1 MYSASYK
8 VLLTFLLVPF
18 ADMFQQVMKQ
28 RHQHEENGHT
38 GVAHCSPPQDERP
51 SPAVSP
57 DNTLLAC
64 TAQFPIPAS
73 QRRKYAVNV

>member
-8 VLLTFLLVPF
+8 VLVTFLLVPF
-18 ADMFQQVMKQ
+18 ADMLQQVMKQ
-28 RHQHEENGHT
+28 RHQHEENGRT
-38 GVAHCSPPQDERP
+38 GVAHCSPPQDERL
-51 SPAVSP
+51 SPAISP

>member
-18 ADMFQQVMKQ
+18 ADMLQQVMKQ
-28 RHQHEENGHT
+28 LHQHEENGRT

-51 SPAVSP
+51 LPAVSP
-57 DNTLLAC
+57 DNILLAC

-73 QRRKYAVNV
+73 QRTKYAVNV